1 MIVIKDVDGLYTA
14 DPRKHSGADF
24 IPNISVAD
32 LLALNV
38 PTLPFDPSV
47 LDLMMRA
54 RLAKRILVP
63 GNLTLT
69 LNGEEIGN
77 RNTWAI

>member
-1 MIVIKDVDGLYTA
+1 
-14 DPRKHSGADF
+14 
-24 IPNISVAD
+24 
-32 LLALNV
+32 
-38 PTLPFDPSV
+38 V

-69 LNGEEIGN
+69 LNSEEIGN